1 MVSTDIFFLYQCAA
15 PGDYAFVVSQLVTYA
30 PDQTNAFVSV
40 ASNADNTVEFIE
52 YFTARA
58 TLVSTDA
65 AVTINP
71 EIALV
76 NIKDYDGE

>member
-1 MVSTDIFFLYQCAA
+1 MVSTYISICINAA
-15 PGDYAFVVSQLVTYA
+15 PGDYASVVSRLVTFS
-30 PDQTNAFVSV
+30 PGQTNAFISV
-40 ASNADNTVEFIE
+40 AANTDNTVEFNE

-71 EIALV
+71 EITFV
-76 NIKDYDGE
+76 NIEDNDGE

>member
-1 MVSTDIFFLYQCAA
+1 MVSTYIYFCIHAA
-15 PGDYAFVVSQLVTYA
+15 PGDYASVVSRLVTFA
-30 PDQTNAFVSV
+30 PGQTNAFVSV
-40 ASNADNTVEFIE
+40 AANADNTVEFNE

-71 EIALV
+71 EIAFV
-76 NIKDYDGE
+76 NIEDNDGE